1 MLTRTNPRA
10 IRAAMRIARH
20 ILAVVLLA
28 LTTVSCGNVSGTD
41 NAFDSSVVTG
51 LPPVISTVA
60 PAVASLAAGTIVTI
74 SGYGYSISAPSNVL
88 TVTDGTTSAAVS
100 ASSYTLVA
108 AGTATDIEAL
118 TFVIPPTAPLG
129 VLNVFVTVL
138 NNSSNNNLTLT
149 VVP

>member
-1 MLTRTNPRA
+1 MLTRTTPRA

-20 ILAVVLLA
+20 IIAVALLV
-28 LTTVSCGNVSGTD
+28 LTTVSCGNSSGTD
-41 NAFDSSVVTG
+41 SALDSSVVTG
-51 LPPVISTVA
+51 LPPVISTIT
-60 PAVASLAAGTIVTI
+60 PAVASLAAGTVVTI

-108 AGTATDIEAL
+108 AATATDIEAL